1 MPDAPAYNPK
11 SVTLLAA
18 TGETIF
24 YLVSAKN
31 MLIDH
36 KLGTDDD
43 SNWFTDKYG
52 NISNVML
59 PVVGIYDTY
68 VNLPSTASLQIGDYA
83 LVTADHT
90 LHRVLDSSGSNVWTA
105 SNKGVSID
113 GNRLFLNKGD
123 SDKIVRWDGTA
134 FSQIAGSSDGG
145 SNEFIGAPVIFANRI
160 QSQTNGSPGRTKS
173 YIYQTA
179 TANPHIV
186 HSVYDSS
193 TQQWLWDTEHAVD
206 VSSIYGSAW
215 YDALYIETDTGR
227 MWTVSSSDNHLQ
239 PVTMGTYTK
248 LVVMTETCGGSGWEY
263 AVSGSTSAPTP
274 AANGRCLIMT
284 TETSS
289 STGVTTVVPLWCLAV
304 SDGQGGYLW
313 DTEHPVSA
321 DSDFSSSYIYYAEAT
336 GRLYMYVDG
345 NTTLTFIARPGT
357 GGSGT
362 SNIELEDVQTLSNTQ
377 YPNPTSWQPSV

>member
-68 VNLPSTASLQIGDYA
+68 LELPSTTSLQIGDYA
-83 LVTADHT
+83 LVTEDHT
-90 LHRVLDSSGSNVWTA
+90 LHRVLDSSGNKVWTA

-134 FSQIAGSSDGG
+134 FSQIAGGG

-160 QSQTNGSPGRTKS
+160 QSQNNGSPGRTKS
-173 YIYQTA
+173 YIYQPSSD
-179 TANPHIV
+179 NPKIV
-186 HSVYDSS
+186 HAVYDTS
-193 TQQWLWDTEHAVD
+193 TNQWVWDTEHPVD
-206 VSSIYGSAW
+206 VSDIYGAAW
-215 YDALYIETDTGR
+215 QDALYIETDTGR
-227 MWTVSSSDNHLQ
+227 MWTVSSSDSHLL
-239 PVTMGTYTK
+239 PVTQGTYTK
-248 LVVMTETCGGSGWEY
+248 LIVMTETFGGSGWEY
-263 AVSGSTSAPTP
+263 AVTGSTDAPE
-274 AANGRCLIMT
+274 AVANGRCLIMM
-284 TETSS
+284 S
-289 STGVTTVVPLWCLAV
+289 STSNGVTTMAPLWCNAV
-304 SDGQGGYLW
+304 SDGQGGYTW
-313 DTEHPVSA
+313 DTQNPVSA
-321 DSDFSSSYIYYAEAT
+321 SNDLSSSYIYYATAT
-336 GRLYMYVDG
+336 GKLYMYVEG
-345 NTTLTFIARPGT
+345 AGSLTCIARPGT
-357 GGSGT
+357 GSGS
-362 SNIELEDVQTLSNTQ
+362 SSIEFENVTGLSNTT
-377 YPNPTSWQPSV
+377 YPNPVEWTPA